1 MDGGIG
7 IEKLDR
13 PGALGPQ
20 PVCFIAREQG
30 ASDVLNRPHDR
41 ALFLRG
47 VGRQNVDRA
56 LELALFGAVNHH
68 LL

>member
-30 ASDVLNRPHDR
+30 ASDVLN
-41 ALFLRG
+41 
-47 VGRQNVDRA
+47 
-56 LELALFGAVNHH
+56 
-68 LL
+68 LLGS